1 MKQNGRSP
9 RLEQLFAKQRKQYEF
24 RNLLQKYG
32 SASSN
37 LTAILQSRIRSTLYI
52 RSKSARVLQVYQC
65 LRLPLWA
72 SCDRFTHVNN
82 SARSDAVH
90 AACTSWA
97 WRALVSFCRR

>member
-37 LTAILQSRIRSTLYI
+37 LTAILQSRVCLSFLPDSLVDALYIKIRSTLYI
-52 RSKSARVLQVYQC
+52 RSKSARV
-65 LRLPLWA
+65 
-72 SCDRFTHVNN
+72 VNN